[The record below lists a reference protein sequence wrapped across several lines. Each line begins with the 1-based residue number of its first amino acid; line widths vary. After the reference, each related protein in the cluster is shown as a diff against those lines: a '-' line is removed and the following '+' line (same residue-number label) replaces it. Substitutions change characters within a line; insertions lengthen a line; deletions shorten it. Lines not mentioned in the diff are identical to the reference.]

1 MNKIYDFILFETLFN
16 SINHCKDLT
25 IIARLLKDSGY
36 SVAIADV
43 FHEAEYCKGEGI
55 PHISVSCSCSASLI
69 PSTAKT
75 SVGRYAQNLTNRFWI
90 DRYLCRVIKEIA
102 PQAKY
107 IYAGTLMVGMPFMWL
122 NKIPLDKKVFFWGLR
137 SYYLTYYKQREFKY
151 ETLSSKILAKY
162 FFSHNNIRFFISDE
176 IIRKEFL
183 DLGFKKEQLVLR
195 PERMVE
201 DSSQPTCSTSQENSD
216 MRTILS
222 IGTLRPQKRIDLCL
236 KALSN
241 VCSNNIRLI
250 VAGRGYSENG
260 YNEKI
265 NELVKDCNNAERI
278 DKRLSDEEYNSLMES
293 CDYLLLCDEK
303 QLSSVT
309 NGTML
314 EALLLGKPII
324 APNYE
329 PYKTTVETYKV
340 GMLYDID
347 NQESIANALNCAACT
362 SPDIY
367 KDGLN
372 RFRETLEYSNVLQNF
387 KNELKLSLE

>member
-1 MNKIYDFILFETLFN
+1 MYDFILFETLFN

-43 FHEAEYCKGEGI
+43 FHESEYCKVEGI
-55 PHISVSCSCSASLI
+55 THISVSCSCCASLI
-69 PSTAKT
+69 PSTART
-75 SVGRYAQNLTNRFWI
+75 SVGRYAQNLSNRFWI
-90 DRYLCRVIKEIA
+90 DRYLCKVIEEIA
-102 PQAKY
+102 PLTRY

-122 NKIPLDKKVFFWGLR
+122 NKIPSDKMVFFWGLR
-137 SYYLTYYKQREFKY
+137 SYYLTYYKQRELKY

-162 FFSHNNIRFFISDE
+162 FFSHSNIRLFVSDE
-176 IIRKEFL
+176 IIRREFL

-195 PERMVE
+195 PERMIE
-201 DSSQPTCSTSQENSD
+201 DTYQPTCLTSQKKSD
-216 MRTILS
+216 RRTILS
-222 IGTLRPQKRIDLCL
+222 IGTLRPRKRIDLCL

-265 NELVKDCNNAERI
+265 NELVKACNNAERI

-329 PYKTTVETYKV
+329 PYKTTIEMYKV
-340 GMLYDID
+340 GMLYEIND
-347 NQESIANALNCAACT
+347 QKSIVEVLTRAIT
-362 SPDIY
+362 TDPDEY
-367 KDGLN
+367 KSGLEV
-372 RFRETLEYSNVLQNF
+372 FKSTMKYANVLQVF
-387 KNELKLSLE
+387 KKELKQSLQQ